1 MTTGQARECKSGS
14 DEKPWLRC
22 LQDLEK
28 KVLGTA
34 AGAAAAAAAV
44 GGKPPMDAKEG
55 LDDFSSPF
63 CCERYDWGKARV

>member
-1 MTTGQARECKSGS
+1 MTTGQARAWKSGS
-14 DEKPWLRC
+14 DETPWLRC

-28 KVLGTA
+28 TVLGT
-34 AGAAAAAAAV
+34 AAAAV

-63 CCERYDWGKARV
+63 CWERYGWGKARV